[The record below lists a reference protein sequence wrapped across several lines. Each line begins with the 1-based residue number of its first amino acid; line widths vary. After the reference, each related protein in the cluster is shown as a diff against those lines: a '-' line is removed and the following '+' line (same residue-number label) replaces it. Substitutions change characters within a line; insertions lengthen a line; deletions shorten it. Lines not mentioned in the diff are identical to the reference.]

1 MEGRRSV
8 LVIEDE
14 DGLQKLLRRRV
25 EREGWIMLEART
37 AADGLRLA
45 IEATPDVVVVDQH
58 LPDANGLEVIAKL
71 RRGAATKAIPVVAWS
86 GDDAERSGPAVLR
99 AGAVAYF
106 EKTALKELVAWLVRE
121 NR

>member
-8 LVIEDE
+8 LVIEDQ
-14 DGLQKLLRRRV
+14 DGLQKLLRRRI
-25 EREGWIMLEART
+25 EREGWIMFEART

-45 IEATPDVVVVDQH
+45 NEATPDVIVVDQD

-71 RRGAATKAIPVVAWS
+71 KRGDSTKAIPVVAWS
-86 GDDAERSGPAVLR
+86 GSDAEHSGPAVVR
-99 AGAVAYF
+99 AGAAAYF

-121 NR
+121 TR